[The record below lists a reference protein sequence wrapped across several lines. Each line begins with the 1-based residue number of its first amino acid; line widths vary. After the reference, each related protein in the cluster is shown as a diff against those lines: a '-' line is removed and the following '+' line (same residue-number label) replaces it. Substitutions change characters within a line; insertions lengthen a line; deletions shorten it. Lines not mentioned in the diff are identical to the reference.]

1 MCLALPQK
9 TPVSPALNLVSG
21 HIVVKIPSSPALNLV
36 FAPIVA
42 KNPLSPALKSI
53 FAPIVVK
60 SLDREDKTFLHHYLK
75 QKKQGEMLCFFVSG

>member
-9 TPVSPALNLVSG
+9 TPVSPALNLV
-21 HIVVKIPSSPALNLV
+21 

-42 KNPLSPALKSI
+42 
-53 FAPIVVK
+53 K

>member
-36 FAPIVA
+36 FAPIV
-42 KNPLSPALKSI
+42 
-53 FAPIVVK
+53 VK